1 MNQASI
7 DLGDHLDSLLDST
20 EKLFLEG
27 GHSAVTLDAV
37 AQGAGVPLE
46 ALSELYPTHLD
57 ILVAM
62 LNREF
67 SAMYQGIITDVERDP
82 LGGLL
87 SRIYLYTLP
96 QVYQRPT
103 ARALYMTDPDTM
115 RIITSHQHAQVYRPT
130 TEIREELI
138 VELMAAGMVK
148 PGSNPTTISSVLS
161 VISGGLALTAPH
173 NNLSEVVGEMLTM
186 FGQRYD
192 AEVSDTGAGK
202 AAFYRWGTLLD
213 VRLRDNRY
221 GTS

>member
-1 MNQASI
+1 
-7 DLGDHLDSLLDST
+7 
-20 EKLFLEG
+20 
-27 GHSAVTLDAV
+27 
-37 AQGAGVPLE
+37 
-46 ALSELYPTHLD
+46 
-57 ILVAM
+57 M

-96 QVYQRPT
+96 QVYRRPT
-103 ARALYMTDPDTM
+103 ARALYVTDPDTM

-138 VELMAAGMVK
+138 VKLLAAGMVK

-161 VISGGLALTAPH
+161 VIFGGLALTAPH

-192 AEVSDTGAGK
+192 AEVSDTGVGK
-202 AAFYRWGTLLD
+202 AAFCRWATLLD
-213 VRLRDNRY
+213 VRLRDNRC

>member
-1 MNQASI
+1 MKQASI
-7 DLGDHLDSLLDST
+7 ELGDYLDSLVDCT

-46 ALSELYPTHLD
+46 ALTELYPTHLD

-87 SRIYLYTLP
+87 SRIYFHTLP
-96 QVYQRPT
+96 QVYRRPT
-103 ARALYMTDPDTM
+103 ARALYVTDPDTM

-138 VELMAAGMVK
+138 VKLLAAGMVK

-161 VISGGLALTAPH
+161 VIFGGLALTAPH

-186 FGQRYD
+186 FGHRYD

-202 AAFYRWGTLLD
+202 AAFLPLGHVIGREAAG
-213 VRLRDNRY
+213 
-221 GTS
+221 